1 MFGPTSRY
9 AQLPDLT
16 YTAPDG
22 TVIAYK
28 ARRFPSVP
36 RGTPVGQTTV
46 RPGERLDVLA
56 ARTLRDPL
64 QFWRLGDVNAVMD
77 PFELVDEPGR
87 KVLVPLAVVPET
99 R

>member
-1 MFGPTSRY
+1 MFSPTSRY
-9 AQLPDLT
+9 SQVSNAT

-22 TVIAYK
+22 TEIVYK
-28 ARRFPSVP
+28 RRRFPP
-36 RGTPVGQTTV
+36 MQQQGIFGQTGV
-46 RPGERLDVLA
+46 RPEERVDQLA

-64 QFWRLGDVNAVMD
+64 QYWRLCDTNMVLD

-87 KVLVPLAVVPET
+87 RVRVPLALVPEP

>member
-9 AQLPDLT
+9 ALVPDAT

-22 TVIAYK
+22 TVISYK
-28 ARRFPSVP
+28 TRRFPSVA
-36 RGTPVGQTTV
+36 RGTPMGQTAT
-46 RPGERLDVLA
+46 RPGEHLDQLA

-64 QFWRLGDVNAVMD
+64 QFWRIADLNGVMD

-87 KVLVPLAVVPET
+87 RVLVPLAVVPEP

>member
-9 AQLPDLT
+9 ANIPDAL

-28 ARRFPSVP
+28 QRRFPSVP
-36 RGTPVGQTTV
+36 SGTPVGQAAL
-46 RPGERLDVLA
+46 RPNERLDVLT

-64 QFWRLGDVNAVMD
+64 QFWRLCDLNEVLD

-87 KVLVPLAVVPET
+87 RVLVPLAVVPET